1 MIESISDHKKLKIAV
16 IHPECGVSWNGGSQI
31 SAFEMA
37 EHLAEHY
44 KVELLCGEKV
54 GSVSVV
60 LPCIPRGRSAN
71 WLATSWVGGILR
83 RVFGYPGMVI
93 EAITSFFPY
102 LFHLLKSKPD
112 IVYPNNDYGGLA
124 IAWVLRKMTGCKIL
138 YTERAGLLSDGH
150 VLKRNMK
157 FKPDHLVVFNQET
170 VNTVKGWYPNLSV
183 SAIPNG
189 VDLSRFSG
197 QGDKFNF
204 NLKGK
209 LVLCVGTLNRKN
221 HKRVDLVINAM
232 TQVPNASLILCGD
245 GIDKEYFQSLG
256 QELLGKDRFMQ
267 MSLTFDE
274 MPKLYRSVDL
284 FTLPSANEPFGRVYL
299 EALAS
304 GTPVVAPDDD
314 MRRTI
319 IGDAGFVCDAENAA
333 EYAQV
338 LKKALDTEWG
348 GKPVEQA
355 NKFSWAA
362 IALQYKAVID
372 SMLVDKTEKKN
383 MV

>member
-1 MIESISDHKKLKIAV
+1 MIESTDRIKKVKIAV

-44 KVELLCGEKV
+44 NVELLCGKKV
-54 GSVSVV
+54 GTVSIV
-60 LPCIPRGRSAN
+60 LPCIPRGRSVN
-71 WLATSWVGGILR
+71 WLATSWGGSILSR
-83 RVFGYPGMVI
+83 LFGYPGMVI
-93 EAITSFFPY
+93 EAITSFLPY

-124 IAWVLRKMTGCKIL
+124 VAWVLRKITGCKIL
-138 YTERAGLLSDGH
+138 YTERAGLLGDGH

-157 FKPDHLVVFNQET
+157 FKPDHLVVFNQDT
-170 VNTVKGWYPNLSV
+170 VNTVNVWYPNQTI

-189 VDLSRFSG
+189 VDLSRFRPS
-197 QGDKFNF
+197 GDKFDFKLN
-204 NLKGK
+204 GK

-221 HKRVDLVINAM
+221 HKRIELFIRAM
-232 TQVPNASLILCGD
+232 VKVPQASLILCGD
-245 GIDKEYFQSLG
+245 GIDKEYFIALAH
-256 QELLGKDRFMQ
+256 ELLGKDRFVQ
-267 MSLTFDE
+267 MSLSFDE

-304 GTPVVAPDDD
+304 GIPVVAPDDA
-314 MRRTI
+314 MRQTI
-319 IGDAGFVCDAENAA
+319 IGNAGLVCDVEDSS

-338 LKKALDTEWG
+338 LSKALKTNWG
-348 GKPVEQA
+348 SKPIQQA
-355 NKFSWAA
+355 QKFSWSS
-362 IALQYKAVID
+362 IAEQYKKVIET
-372 SMLVDKTEKKN
+372 MLGGCR
-383 MV
+383 